1 MVALAPNEVEK
12 VLGDLLGV
20 AVTVRAGGRPAGTEG
35 LAGHYVDADGHPA
48 AGVWLDRSLAACA
61 GASLAMIP
69 KGSAQEAIAA
79 GSLPDNLVENAGEIL
94 NVLGTL
100 LRADS
105 GVKLGGVAQ
114 TPPGPSEL
122 APLLTGPTD
131 QSWFTIGVEG
141 YGAGVALVVRAR
153 GG

>member
-1 MVALAPNEVEK
+1 MVALATSEVEK
-12 VLGDLLGV
+12 LLGDLLGV
-20 AVTVRAGGRPAGTEG
+20 AVTVRAGGAPKGAQG
-35 LAGHYVDADGHPA
+35 LAGHFLDPEGRPA
-48 AGVWLDRSLAACA
+48 AAVWLDRSLAACA

-79 GSLPDNLVENAGEIL
+79 ETLPDNLVENAGEVL

-114 TPPGPSEL
+114 TPPGPTEL
-122 APLLTGPTD
+122 ATLLTGPTD

-141 YGAGVALVVRAR
+141 YGAGVALVVRPR
-153 GG
+153 GA